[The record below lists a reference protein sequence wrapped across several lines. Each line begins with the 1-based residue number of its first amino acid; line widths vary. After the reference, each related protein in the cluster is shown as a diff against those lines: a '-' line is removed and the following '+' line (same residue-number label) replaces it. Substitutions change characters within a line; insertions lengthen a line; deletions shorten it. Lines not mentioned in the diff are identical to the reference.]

1 MDRRQATKLLA
12 RWNTQGWIKRLQRGL
27 YAPVPIASLGQS
39 QVLDDPWLI
48 VPTLFGPA
56 YIGGW
61 TAAEHWGLTEQI
73 FRGVCVLT
81 ARSVRGKEK
90 TIQGVDFS
98 LKRISKR
105 AMFGTKPL
113 WRGRV
118 KVEISNPAKTIIDML
133 DDPAIGGGIRHVSD
147 CLGKYFS
154 ENKGTAEELI
164 SIGERLANGAVFKR
178 LGFLGGA
185 HGAAPAQLMRRP
197 AFRERLTAGNREARR
212 GGARD
217 SRKLVARW
225 RVAQSRQAGG
235 RAGRHDRSPRKSWTA
250 RSRVSALSRARRGE
264 GLRSRLGAGGHLSRM
279 QELAGSVA
287 VQGRHLSQEMLLR
300 DLPLFRGPGF
310 YSHRRGAPGCGIS
323 GDAIRGVK

>member
-1 MDRRQATKLLA
+1 MDELQPIPKGRGQLSRVLQSAGEIISIEDVTTTLQMDRRQATKLLA

-81 ARSVRGKEK
+81 ARSVRGKKK
-90 TIQGVDFS
+90 TIQGIDFS
-98 LKRISKR
+98 LRRISKR

-147 CLGKYFS
+147 CLEKYFS
-154 ENKGTAEELI
+154 EKKGTAEELI

-178 LGFLGGA
+178 LGFLAERRGG
-185 HGAAPAQLMRRP
+185 PDQLIEGC
-197 AFRERLTAGNREARR
+197 RERLTAGNAKLDP
-212 GGARD
+212 AVP
-217 SRKLVARW
+217 SRKLIKRW
-225 RVAQSRQAGG
+225 RVLVPSSWLA
-235 RAGRHDRSPRKSWTA
+235 RAS
-250 RSRVSALSRARRGE
+250 
-264 GLRSRLGAGGHLSRM
+264 
-279 QELAGSVA
+279 
-287 VQGRHLSQEMLLR
+287 
-300 DLPLFRGPGF
+300 
-310 YSHRRGAPGCGIS
+310 
-323 GDAIRGVK
+323 